1 MKAPHRTDLTQNAGV
16 QRRSLLITK
25 FGAGRTQQRPGRP
38 CSLMRRSAPALVVA
52 VLTAM
57 LSPTSA
63 LEKVILPWSFKPLRR
78 PAVPKLASDTWSRDD
93 IDRFILTGLAERNL
107 KPNGDAPRAT
117 LIRRATI
124 DLHGLLPTPEEVS
137 AFENDPSPDEQAF
150 AHVIDRLL
158 QSPRFGERWARHWLD
173 VVRYADSVGRS
184 WNAPFIQAFRYR
196 DWVIDSFN
204 ADKPYTRFVAEQL
217 AGDLLPTKS
226 DEEKR
231 QNIIGTGFLALGCVD
246 LTALQY
252 EQFKMDRVDDQIDVT
267 TRAFLGMTIAC
278 ARCHDHKTDPVTQH
292 DYYALAGLFYSTET
306 WSGTAHKAELGANL
320 YVDPDRLFMLPEV
333 KKSIVAQAK
342 PSSLKPGEVNAMD
355 ELQPSMTQK
364 TGRYATTYNFDQRL
378 AMGVSDGKIE
388 NCPIR
393 IAGDPY
399 DEGKT
404 PHRGDLK
411 IPSLPSL
418 PKVEGKT
425 SGRYQL
431 AQWICQPTHPL
442 TARVMANRIWAHLF
456 GKGIVGTVDNFGI
469 TGTKPTN
476 EELLD
481 HIAIR
486 FVETGWSV
494 KKFIR
499 AMMLSRAY
507 RLSSDSSADGVET
520 DPGNDLHWRMSPR
533 RTELEVMRDSLL
545 QLNGELTFDRP
556 DGIQVVGN
564 GGKGNQ
570 GRTGSKLTIES
581 PYRTVY
587 LPVLRDLLPEMHET
601 WDFPNPTQIKGQR
614 EVTTVPSQSLFMMN
628 NRLVVDAANALANRV
643 LDDASIRDDALRV
656 RAVYRV
662 IFSRDAAADEAK
674 SAIEMMQSLET
685 PADEKDKEG
694 YRWATLIQALM
705 ASAEFRY
712 AM

>member
-1 MKAPHRTDLTQNAGV
+1 MKTLIV
-16 QRRSLLITK
+16 ISLL
-25 FGAGRTQQRPGRP
+25 
-38 CSLMRRSAPALVVA
+38 VA
-52 VLTAM
+52 SQAT
-57 LSPTSA
+57 A

-78 PAVPKLASDTWSRDD
+78 PAIPKLANDTWSRDD
-93 IDRFILTGLAERNL
+93 IDRLILAGLAAKNL
-107 KPNGDAPRAT
+107 KPNGDAPREA

-124 DLHGLLPTPEEVS
+124 DLHGLLPTPDEVA
-137 AFENDPSPDEQAF
+137 AFENDSLPDEQAF
-150 AHVIDRLL
+150 AKVIDRLL
-158 QSPRFGERWARHWLD
+158 QSPRIGERWARHWLD

-217 AGDLLPTKS
+217 AGDLLPAKS
-226 DEEKR
+226 DEEKK
-231 QNIIGTGFLALGCVD
+231 QSIIGTGFLALGCVD

-292 DYYALAGLFYSTET
+292 DYYALAGLFYSSET

-342 PSSLKPGEVNAMD
+342 PSFLKPGEVNAMD
-355 ELQPSMTQK
+355 DVTMQPSMTQK
-364 TGRYATTYNFDQRL
+364 TGRYATTYNFDPRL

-533 RTELEVMRDSLL
+533 RTQLEVMRDALL
-545 QLNGELTFDRP
+545 QLSGELTFDRP

-628 NRLVVDAANALANRV
+628 NRLVVDAANALARRV
-643 LDDASIRDDALRV
+643 LDDASIRDDSLRV
-656 RAVYRV
+656 RCVYRA
-662 IFSRDAAADEAK
+662 IFSRDAAAEEAK

-685 PADEKDKEG
+685 PADEKDKET

-712 AM
+712 VL

>member
-1 MKAPHRTDLTQNAGV
+1 VLFASAQRAFVSLSHWERVGV
-16 QRRSLLITK
+16 RGTLLRAK
-25 FGAGRTQQRPGRP
+25 FAIVFI
-38 CSLMRRSAPALVVA
+38 ALA
-52 VLTAM
+52 STLATA
-57 LSPTSA
+57 SV

-78 PAVPKLASDTWSRDD
+78 PALPKLANDSWSRDD
-93 IDRFILTGLAERNL
+93 IDRFILAGLAAKNL
-107 KPNGDAPRAT
+107 KPNTDAPRAA

-137 AFENDPSPDEQAF
+137 AFENDSAPDEQAF
-150 AHVIDRLL
+150 AKVIDRLL

-196 DWVIDSFN
+196 DWVIDSLN
-204 ADKPYTRFVAEQL
+204 NDKPYTRFVAEQL
-217 AGDLLPTKS
+217 AGDLLPAKS
-226 DEEKR
+226 DEEKK
-231 QNIIGTGFLALGCVD
+231 QSIIGTGFLALGCVD

-320 YVDPDRLFMLPEV
+320 YVDPDRLLRLPTT
-333 KKSIVAQAK
+333 KSSVSASK
-342 PSSLKPGEVNAMD
+342 SSTLLKPGEVNAMD
-355 ELQPSMTQK
+355 DMQMQPSMTQK
-364 TGRYATTYNFDQRL
+364 NGKQATTYNYDARL
-378 AMGVSDGKIE
+378 AMGVSEGKIE

-418 PKVEGKT
+418 PKVEGKI

-442 TARVMANRIWAHLF
+442 TSRVMANRIWAHLF

-499 AMMLSRAY
+499 AMMMSRAY
-507 RLSSDSSADGVET
+507 RLSADANAQSSEI
-520 DPGNDLHWRMSPR
+520 DPGNELHWRMSPR
-533 RTELEVMRDSLL
+533 RVELEVMRDSLL
-545 QLNGELTFDRP
+545 QLSGELTFDRP
-556 DGIQVVGN
+556 DGIQVVGT
-564 GGKGNQ
+564 GGKGNT
-570 GRTGSKLTIES
+570 GRTGSKLTVSS

-628 NRLVVDAANALANRV
+628 NRLVVDAANALARRV
-643 LDDASIRDDALRV
+643 LDDASIRDDGLRV
-656 RAVYRV
+656 RCVYRA

-685 PADEKDKEG
+685 PADEKDKAA
-694 YRWATLIQALM
+694 YRWSTLVQALL

-712 AM
+712 VI